1 MYKIQMSG
9 FGQGLLDGMC
19 TVQGV
24 NTAVEFIAKN
34 WALSITPSD
43 LQELSNG
50 CLHAMAYSQAVDDDD
65 GIDIAFEPVV
75 GELEA
80 CYDGI
85 NPNWA
90 QGRRKLENA
99 ECIVWLPALVNGIAN
114 SRNAWMV
121 IG

>member
-19 TVQGV
+19 TIQGIE
-24 NTAVEFIAKN
+24 TAIGFIAKN

-43 LQELSNG
+43 LQKIPNG
-50 CLHAMAYSQAVDDDD
+50 CLHVQAYSQAVDDDA
-65 GIDIAFEPVV
+65 IDIIFEPVV
-75 GELEA
+75 GELEK
-80 CYDGI
+80 CQDGI